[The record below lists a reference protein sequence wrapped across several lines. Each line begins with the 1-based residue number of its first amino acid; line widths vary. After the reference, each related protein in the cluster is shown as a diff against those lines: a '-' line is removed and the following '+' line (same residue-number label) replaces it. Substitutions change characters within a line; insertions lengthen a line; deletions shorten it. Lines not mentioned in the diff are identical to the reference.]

1 MTTQPGPTSCR
12 WYLGGELRRLRE
24 AAGVSP
30 RDAARELEVQP
41 GTLSKIEG
49 GKQLI
54 KGMYIKLLAQLYE
67 ISADERERLLTL
79 AEQAAQPD
87 WFTTYGKFVPEW
99 FRLFLGFEREARHVQ
114 SYESELVPGLLQ
126 TPAYVKAV
134 ALANKP
140 DGTPAELQ
148 RSIDLRRD
156 RQQRIRGTDPVH
168 YHAIINEAVLH
179 RTVGGVDVMQEQLE
193 HLLDTSTLEHV
204 VLQVLP
210 FAAGAHPA
218 MTAPFSILELEL
230 LSTVYLESGRG
241 ALYRHAEADLSRYQW
256 MFQRLTQLALD
267 PKKSSDLLA
276 TVKGHL

>member
-54 KGMYIKLLAQLYE
+54 KGMYIKLLAQLYGITAE
-67 ISADERERLLTL
+67 ERERLLAL

-99 FRLFLGFEREARHVQ
+99 FRLFLGFEREARRIYC
-114 SYESELVPGLLQ
+114 YESELVPGLLQ
-126 TPAYVKAV
+126 TPAYVRAV
-134 ALANKP
+134 ALANRP
-140 DGTPAELQ
+140 EATDADLQ
-148 RSIDLRRD
+148 RSVDLRHD
-156 RQQRIRGTDPVH
+156 RQQRIRGDHPVH
-168 YHAIINEAVLH
+168 YHAVINEAVLL
-179 RTVGGVDVMQEQLE
+179 RSVGGHDVMREQLE
-193 HLLDTSTLEHV
+193 HLYDMAKLQHV

-210 FAAGAHPA
+210 FSVGAHPA

-241 ALYRHAEADLSRYQW
+241 ALYRHAEADLSRYRW
-256 MFQRLTQLALD
+256 MFQRLADLALD
-267 PKKSSDLLA
+267 PENSSDLLA
-276 TVKGHL
+276 RVKEHL